1 VNYLEVTFSETRA
14 RRIALLVAAAMF
26 MNLLDG
32 TVITTALPSMARAF
46 GTSAVNLNIG
56 ITAYLLTV
64 AVCIPASG
72 WIAERFGARLVFGSA
87 IGLFIAASAVCGFA
101 RTMPVFV
108 AARIIQA
115 VGGALMTPVGRL
127 VVLKTTPKHGLM
139 QAMSMMVWPALVA
152 PILGPP
158 IGGYITTYLGWP
170 WIFFL
175 NVPLG
180 IAAIVAALVL
190 FPDDRPE
197 GQQPFDALGFAL
209 VGAACFTLMFGVDL
223 IGQPKTS
230 AVFITGLIAAGALLF
245 ALAVRHLLT
254 APNPL
259 LQLAAFRIQTFSVSM
274 VGGSVSRLAIGA
286 TPFLLPL
293 MFQIG
298 FGLSA
303 ATSGL
308 LVLWLF
314 AGNLGMKSITTPLI
328 RRFGFRGVLLWNGLL
343 TALSILVCSALMPQ
357 TPFVV
362 IVAVL
367 FLGGASRS
375 LQFTAFSSIQF
386 ADIPHAQMNGANT
399 LSSAMMQLSSSVSV
413 AMGALVLRASTF
425 FHGRLGAVPNVADFH
440 LAFILVAVVA
450 ALAVIDVIKLPSDAA
465 RAVSRPVAPA

>member
-175 NVPLG
+175 NVPRRSCC
-180 IAAIVAALVL
+180 
-190 FPDDRPE
+190 FP
-197 GQQPFDALGFAL
+197 
-209 VGAACFTLMFGVDL
+209 T
-223 IGQPKTS
+223 IGRRDS
-230 AVFITGLIAAGALLF
+230 
-245 ALAVRHLLT
+245 
-254 APNPL
+254 NP
-259 LQLAAFRIQTFSVSM
+259 SM
-274 VGGSVSRLAIGA
+274 RSVSR
-286 TPFLLPL
+286 
-293 MFQIG
+293 
-298 FGLSA
+298 
-303 ATSGL
+303 
-308 LVLWLF
+308 
-314 AGNLGMKSITTPLI
+314 
-328 RRFGFRGVLLWNGLL
+328 
-343 TALSILVCSALMPQ
+343 
-357 TPFVV
+357 
-362 IVAVL
+362 
-367 FLGGASRS
+367 
-375 LQFTAFSSIQF
+375 
-386 ADIPHAQMNGANT
+386 
-399 LSSAMMQLSSSVSV
+399 SSVP
-413 AMGALVLRASTF
+413 R
-425 FHGRLGAVPNVADFH
+425 
-440 LAFILVAVVA
+440 
-450 ALAVIDVIKLPSDAA
+450 
-465 RAVSRPVAPA
+465 VSR